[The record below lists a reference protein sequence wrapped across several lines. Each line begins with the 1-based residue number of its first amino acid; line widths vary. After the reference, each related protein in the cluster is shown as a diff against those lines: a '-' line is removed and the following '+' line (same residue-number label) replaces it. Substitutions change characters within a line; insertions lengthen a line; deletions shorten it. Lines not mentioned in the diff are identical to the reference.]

1 MRRCRPA
8 AYFLT
13 TSSKDTF
20 HQHGFREPSSAQH
33 HHVLSPSAH
42 ASSDVPST
50 PAPSDILAQC
60 SSFAVVSGFLPY
72 DDPPKPGAAPSAC
85 EVGAAMIVSVRLGV
99 LGYAS
104 NQEHTLAGPPVL
116 LPKLCRSK
124 LSNGLGPFSMSWLV
138 TLDSA
143 KAVALRCSGA
153 DATPVLLHVLARVG
167 GTRSLSQL
175 HDSPFL
181 SGTTQP
187 ADPPLSFVKIQ
198 KRFCCCHLQ
207 AMHVTFT
214 WP

>member
-1 MRRCRPA
+1 MAFVSHHRPNTIM
-8 AYFLT
+8 YCHRLHT
-13 TSSKDTF
+13 HHRMCPVPLRPLISS
-20 HQHGFREPSSAQH
+20 HNVHLLLWSAGFY
-33 HHVLSPSAH
+33 LMM
-42 ASSDVPST
+42 T
-50 PAPSDILAQC
+50 PPN
-60 SSFAVVSGFLPY
+60 
-72 DDPPKPGAAPSAC
+72 PGAAPSAC

-153 DATPVLLHVLARVG
+153 DAAPVLLHVLARVG